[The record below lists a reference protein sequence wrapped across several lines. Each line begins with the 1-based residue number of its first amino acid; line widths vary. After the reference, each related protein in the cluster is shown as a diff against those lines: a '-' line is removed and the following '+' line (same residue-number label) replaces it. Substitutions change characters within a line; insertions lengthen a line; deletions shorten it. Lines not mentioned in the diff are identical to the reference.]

1 MLAQFTNLF
10 ALVLLGASG
19 SMPASLR
26 ICHTVGG
33 VTFAAGA
40 GAGSGTA
47 RKDSVDPAACV
58 LMADAAE
65 RARYPY
71 RPQPALPG

>member
-1 MLAQFTNLF
+1 
-10 ALVLLGASG
+10 
-19 SMPASLR
+19 MPASLR

-33 VTFAAGA
+33 VTFEAGA

-71 RPQPALPG
+71 RPQPELPG